1 MKTFLLA
8 AAALV
13 VASAAPAA
21 AQLPAS
27 HREAAM
33 DLLVAM
39 RVPETLQA
47 SMNAALQ
54 SQLQGNPQMRSL
66 EPVLRDFLAKY
77 ITWDALK
84 DQYADIYA
92 NAFSEDELRE
102 MAAFYR
108 TETGQKLA
116 RLTPALLRQGIEL
129 GDRAVQQHLPELQQM
144 IEQRLTAGQPA
155 KP

>member
-1 MKTFLLA
+1 MKKILLA

-13 VASAAPAA
+13 VASAAPAG

-54 SQLQGNPQMRSL
+54 SQLQGNPQMRAV

-108 TETGQKLA
+108 TDTGQKLA

-144 IEQRLTAGQPA
+144 IEQRLTTAQPA